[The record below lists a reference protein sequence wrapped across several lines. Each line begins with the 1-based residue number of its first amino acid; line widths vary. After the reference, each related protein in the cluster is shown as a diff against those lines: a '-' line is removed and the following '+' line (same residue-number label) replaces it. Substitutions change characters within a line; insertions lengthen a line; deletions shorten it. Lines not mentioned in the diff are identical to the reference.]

1 MVRFNQDKYNKNNL
15 DRNKVFAACAKC
27 IAETIQHVQQHPL
40 LEKISKLKKGGKHIE
55 QQYMQILNKY
65 IDFPAFDNQQVDG
78 AACYKYRPD
87 RLYLDGTNRCISTLN
102 VTKMSIGDYYTK
114 RCYKSQPLC
123 SQFDKLWK

>member
-1 MVRFNQDKYNKNNL
+1 MVWFNQDKYNKNNL

-27 IAETIQHVQQHPL
+27 MAETIQHIQQHPL

-87 RLYLDGTNRCISTLN
+87 RLYLDGNKQVYIHIEC
-102 VTKMSIGDYYTK
+102 
-114 RCYKSQPLC
+114 
-123 SQFDKLWK
+123 DKNEHWRLLHKTVLKITTTMFTI